1 MSAREYVSTKRGS
14 LVVLI
19 VLGAMGAVPALST
32 DFYLPGFPAIAN
44 DLSVSLEQMQLTLAA
59 SFFGLGVGQLIY
71 GPISDRYGRRIPAMI
86 GLALFVLGSFICTL
100 AQSFEIL
107 MLARLFQGL
116 GGAAAV
122 VISRAIV
129 RDLYEGKEMARKM
142 SAIQSII
149 TISPTIAPTIGALIL
164 IYADWRWIFALL
176 AVLGLIIWIAIWRL
190 PESLAP
196 ANRNQHNLSAAL
208 RSYGQLLKDPE
219 YRTNTLQVFFNS
231 LLLFA
236 YVVSAPAIYM
246 GQFKLSGSALGVIF
260 GATAVA
266 LFLGSQFNRT
276 LLMKFSIEGILNTAI
291 WIQVGLVATLMAVTL
306 FAPNLYAVIFLQ
318 MATIAVCAPIST
330 NGMTLALKHYS
341 HKAAAA
347 SAVIGTLQHGS
358 AAVMGTILTA
368 VAAAPLLRMSGG
380 MMAASICA
388 IAIML
393 VRGMQIKKQEA
404 RA

>member
-32 DFYLPGFPAIAN
+32 DFYLPGFPAIAS

-71 GPISDRYGRRIPAMI
+71 GPISDRYGRRVPAMI

-164 IYADWRWIFALL
+164 IFADWRWIFALL

-246 GQFKLSGSALGVIF
+246 GQFNLSGSALGVIF

-276 LLMKFSIEGILNTAI
+276 LLKKFSIEGILNTAI
-291 WIQVGLVATLMAVTL
+291 WIQVGLVTTLMAVTL

-393 VRGMQIKKQEA
+393 IRGMQIKKQEA

>member
-1 MSAREYVSTKRGS
+1 
-14 LVVLI
+14 
-19 VLGAMGAVPALST
+19 
-32 DFYLPGFPAIAN
+32 
-44 DLSVSLEQMQLTLAA
+44 
-59 SFFGLGVGQLIY
+59 
-71 GPISDRYGRRIPAMI
+71 
-86 GLALFVLGSFICTL
+86 
-100 AQSFEIL
+100 
-107 MLARLFQGL
+107 
-116 GGAAAV
+116 
-122 VISRAIV
+122 
-129 RDLYEGKEMARKM
+129 
-142 SAIQSII
+142 
-149 TISPTIAPTIGALIL
+149 
-164 IYADWRWIFALL
+164 
-176 AVLGLIIWIAIWRL
+176 
-190 PESLAP
+190 
-196 ANRNQHNLSAAL
+196 
-208 RSYGQLLKDPE
+208 
-219 YRTNTLQVFFNS
+219 
-231 LLLFA
+231 
-236 YVVSAPAIYM
+236 M

-276 LLMKFSIEGILNTAI
+276 LLNRFSIEGILNTAI
-291 WIQVGLVATLMAVTL
+291 WIQVGLVTALMAVTL

>member
-1 MSAREYVSTKRGS
+1 MSAREYVSTRRGS
-14 LVVLI
+14 LIVLI

-32 DFYLPGFPAIAN
+32 DFYLPGFPSIAL
-44 DLSVSLEQMQLTLAA
+44 DLNVTLEQMQLTLAA
-59 SFFGLGVGQLIY
+59 SFFGLGVGQLVY
-71 GPISDRYGRRIPAMI
+71 GPISDRFGRRIPAMTGI
-86 GLALFVLGSFICTL
+86 ALFFLGSIICTL
-100 AQSFEIL
+100 AGTFEIL

-129 RDLYEGKEMARKM
+129 RDIYEGKEMARKM

-149 TISPTIAPTIGALIL
+149 TISPTIAPSIGALIL
-164 IYADWRWIFALL
+164 IFADWRWIFALL
-176 AVLGLIIWIAIWRL
+176 ATLGLIIWFAIFKL
-190 PESLAP
+190 PESLP
-196 ANRNQHNLSAAL
+196 KKNRNEHNFIDAL
-208 RSYGQLLKDPE
+208 KSYWQLLRDSD

-231 LLLFA
+231 LVLFA
-236 YVVSAPAIYM
+236 YVVSAPALYM

-266 LFLGSQFNRT
+266 LFFGSQVNRK
-276 LLMKFSIEGILNTAI
+276 LLKKFSIEGILNTAI
-291 WIQVGLVATLMAVTL
+291 WIQVSLVSLLLAVTFL
-306 FAPNLYAVIFLQ
+306 APNLYAVILLQ
-318 MATIAVCAPIST
+318 MVTIAVCAPIST
-330 NGMTLALKHYS
+330 NGMALALKHYA

-380 MMAASICA
+380 MMTASLCA
-388 IAIML
+388 VAIMAFRHL
-393 VRGMQIKKQEA
+393 KAKSELNQA
-404 RA
+404 